1 MSSCSIQTKVDETG
15 TNWCVDAADCPSDLF
30 VINGSSF
37 SCTEPTTCPFFE
49 QRGPAEFW
57 CSAVHACQSGTTY
70 RLNATYFSCSAPTTC
85 PFLQTVSANTVDC
98 VGSLSCPSSVPVL
111 TDEAAKLF
119 QCYNTSVCPLHNRT
133 QLQAVEVDVCTDQVS
148 CSSGPAY
155 F

>member
-1 MSSCSIQTKVDETG
+1 MKLCTTSKCAGNTFYIDSITIQ
-15 TNWCVDAADCPSDLF
+15 
-30 VINGSSF
+30 
-37 SCTEPTTCPFFE
+37 CTEPTTCSFFE
-49 QRGPAEFW
+49 QRGPTEFW
-57 CSAVHACQSGTTY
+57 CSAVDACQSGTTY

-85 PFLQTVSANTVDC
+85 PFLQTVSAYAVDC

-148 CSSGPAY
+148 CTTGPAY